1 MAAWQSTMMIRRN
14 SKRAWRV
21 SWILPGIVLCLAFYG
36 SAVAQKQSGSEPA
49 SGSPAKEEQVENAND
64 RGLHTGRQLA
74 KESREAAG
82 EDDTAQ
88 FKRSASVQ
96 MVAKITGLS
105 LQNAYWLCVVFN
117 FAVVAIVIIWASK
130 KNLPGVF
137 RSRTAHIQR
146 AMEEAQR
153 ASAEANQ
160 RLADI
165 GARLSRL
172 DTEIA
177 AMREAA
183 EKEVAGE
190 EARIKAATEED
201 ARKIIQA
208 AEQEIA
214 AAAKAARR
222 ELKGY
227 AASLAVS
234 LATQQIKVDPASDQA
249 LVRDFAAQLV
259 ADGKSRRG
267 DN

>member
-1 MAAWQSTMMIRRN
+1 MMIRRN

-117 FAVVAIVIIWASK
+117 FAVVAIVIIWASRK
-130 KNLPGVF
+130 TFPGF
-137 RSRTAHIQR
+137 SQPHRSY
-146 AMEEAQR
+146 
-153 ASAEANQ
+153 SAGNG
-160 RLADI
+160 R
-165 GARLSRL
+165 S
-172 DTEIA
+172 
-177 AMREAA
+177 
-183 EKEVAGE
+183 
-190 EARIKAATEED
+190 
-201 ARKIIQA
+201 
-208 AEQEIA
+208 
-214 AAAKAARR
+214 
-222 ELKGY
+222 
-227 AASLAVS
+227 AASE
-234 LATQQIKVDPASDQA
+234 
-249 LVRDFAAQLV
+249 
-259 ADGKSRRG
+259 RG
-267 DN
+267 G